1 MRTAT
6 LFVVERSEF
15 HNKEFKRS
23 GLIKEHHKAMELDRN
38 ILNEVV
44 GLSPNFYP
52 NTDSFFGYY
61 THRLVA
67 DFQNTGPWTSRTQL
81 DCIERR
87 EWDKTR
93 CVARKKVDIQW
104 VHTNIMA
111 PYCHV
116 ACALR

>member
-1 MRTAT
+1 M
-6 LFVVERSEF
+6 VERSEF

-67 DFQNTGPWTSRTQL
+67 DFQNTNPWTSEL
-81 DCIERR
+81 YDPS
-87 EWDKTR
+87 
-93 CVARKKVDIQW
+93 RKKVDIQW